1 MDFTYNKNTQRY
13 KLGETEYTENEFI
26 AYIKAGMLATALTQ
40 NGNFEIEETSTPSTR
55 IKEKLTNQ
63 ACAWRQWRD

>member
-40 NGNFEIEETSTPSTR
+40 NGNFEIV
-55 IKEKLTNQ
+55 
-63 ACAWRQWRD
+63 